1 MASQTNP
8 RIKCHYCSKEI
19 IHRKFFSHLHS
30 QHHSDFWTPCNKKS
44 VERAIAAG
52 MTREFSLEVKG
63 YEMPFYFSP
72 FSQRLYNKR
81 ATAQTD
87 IAKHK
92 DEKTQFTT
100 LLSSLLSSP
109 PAEKKVVT
117 QVSVITPENKIDSL
131 ALQKMIVKLFSLV
144 KSQRSKID
152 LLEKKTEWLKEI
164 VVGAELKEED
174 DIDDFF
180 EDDDTEDTSL
190 ATDPLTKHDFKR
202 LTGLTLKDFED
213 AGAKAYEQT
222 EVKPAPKPVEKPQ
235 PKEEPVP
242 LPAVVPEAPV
252 PEPKPE
258 PPAPVTAPELVPLPK
273 PEPLAALPAIDP
285 VPVAP
290 APAAPAV
297 LKKPPRQA
305 VSYNQFV
312 YREPQPQF
320 PKILQTSKRII
331 ST

>member
-1 MASQTNP
+1 MAASTNP
-8 RIKCHYCSKEI
+8 KITCSYCSKSI
-19 IHRKFFSHLHS
+19 TQRHLFHHLHTS
-30 QHHSDFWTPCNKKS
+30 HHEEFWTPSNRAS
-44 VERAIAAG
+44 VEKAIARG
-52 MTREFSLEVKG
+52 YQGDVLLTIKG
-63 YEMPFYFSP
+63 HENFLYYSP
-72 FSQRLYNKR
+72 YSQRLYMKKAAAENDYKKNNEKR
-81 ATAQTD
+81 AT
-87 IAKHK
+87 
-92 DEKTQFTT
+92 FSS
-100 LLSSLLSSP
+100 LLSSLLSSS

-117 QVSVITPENKIDSL
+117 QVSVITPENKTDNL

-164 VVGAELKEED
+164 VVAAELKEEE

-202 LTGLTLKDFED
+202 LTCLTLKDFED
-213 AGAKAYEQT
+213 AGAKTYEQT
-222 EVKPAPKPVEKPQ
+222 EVKPAPKPV
-235 PKEEPVP
+235 P
-242 LPAVVPEAPV
+242 LPAVVPEAPA

-258 PPAPVTAPELVPLPK
+258 PPAPITAPELVPLPK
-273 PEPLAALPAIDP
+273 PEPLAALPATDP
-285 VPVAP
+285 APVAP

-305 VSYNQFV
+305 LSYNQFV

-331 ST
+331 PATIPPGA